1 VADDGLEVVVGDV
14 AEFVEGVAGELVD
27 SILEDVIKGMVAEF
41 ACEVGFE
48 EDAPD
53 VWELGRR

>member
-1 VADDGLEVVVGDV
+1 VAYDSLEVVVDDV

-27 SILEDVIKGMVAEF
+27 SILEDVIKGMVAEI

-53 VWELGRR
+53 VWELRRS